1 MKKLLAILALL
12 LLPAF
17 AYAQLTTQQGGT
29 GTTSP
34 SGILYGDGTLHLK
47 TLGIG
52 ANCTFTGGVFNC
64 SGGGSS
70 SFGTTSLSAVAPLQY
85 SQSPLAQFSITQAG
99 TGGNGYLSSV
109 DFNTF
114 NNKIS
119 STSLSVTTTG
129 TSGAA
134 TYTPATGVF
143 NIPQYATAPG
153 GLNLHVQYNNA
164 GSFGGISGAVTDGT
178 ILNLTNPLLG
188 GATLTTSVVN
198 GVTLTAAGSATT
210 YLNGTGGYSV
220 PVGTVYTG
228 TFPIQVT
235 GSVISSLFST
245 TTNSGMAQG
254 NLYVGSGGIFQTSA
268 SSSIFGFTPVAPTRA
283 INTTYPLQGGGDLSA
298 DRTLT
303 FGGLGTTSPWTQG
316 QLAYVVNGN
325 TLTSTATTSVTCT
338 GNATCTTFTALGASP
353 ITINVAAGTAAS
365 STLLGDSNTFSG
377 VLNTFSNTIKVSSL
391 SGFIGGN
398 SGSLYGFA
406 TSTIKTSQLTN
417 DAGFL
422 TSAVT
427 AVTASYPLFSS
438 GGNTP
443 NITTAFGTTSTWGL
457 GNNGFVITGPTGIP
471 FVAAS
476 STLSLPNIALQN
488 SSVTINTS
496 GPLGG
501 GGAVS
506 LGGSLTLTCTSC
518 STFSY
523 PFTPATF
530 GIGVS
535 GTSTPLY
542 PAGLVT
548 GTSTIGSLV
557 ASSSITNQAVKSAL
571 VLNSASGLE
580 GAYGGANCTSNQF
593 LTAITATGGCTSA
606 AVTGAFFGNVSANTV
621 FANATG
627 ASANPSFVAT
637 STFFGAPTP
646 GSILAFLNGAW
657 VGAATTTFSSG
668 LAYLNGNVTNTGV
681 TSNVA
686 GTGISVSGATGA
698 VTITNTGVTSIVAGT
713 NITVS
718 GATGA
723 VTVNA
728 TGGSSFGYPFPV
740 LGIGTTTG
748 LMITGSTTIGNGTQG
763 TGLTVSGGATTTLNM
778 AVLQSMVIGTST
790 GALSSVNGNNGNLF
804 LYNTNT
810 AGASPALVMGGN
822 TGGDT
827 DFWIGRQN
835 NNDAISNDSL
845 QIGAGLVPGTSPVET
860 WNYLGRMGHG
870 STTPFADFAIH
881 ANPNDLTANPI
892 LFAIGSST
900 SNSTTTLFSVSNIGT
915 TTLGMFGACNTTN
928 ALTTDTSG
936 NITCGAITGGA
947 SGAAYPFTPGT
958 SNNVAVSAT
967 TTALQGNKT
976 GLAIDVAAGGW
987 YGVGGQT
994 LAYATTTNLF
1004 TLFGLS
1010 AGGNIATT
1018 STANLHGTAF
1028 GYQALSKM
1036 NASSFNNNAIGY
1048 QALLNLTSGSDNNA
1062 MGQGAG
1068 SAITTGLQNTSI
1080 GSNSGP
1086 ASGAS
1091 SNNVYIGYLAAG
1103 NASGNNNTV
1112 IGENAYGQGGSS
1124 GSDNIVIGSATSS
1137 APGAGTGNQN
1147 ILIGDNITLPSRSL
1161 NGQLDIGNLL
1171 FGTGLGQTG
1180 TNLVIGNIGIG
1191 TTSPFAVLSIFTG
1204 QSFTPKVASTL
1215 FAIGSSTA
1223 GTATTTLFSIDSK
1236 GHIITGGTAPTIS
1249 SCGTTPTFVGPA
1261 NDTNMTVNIGSG
1273 VVSSCTITYAQPYPP
1288 ASTVG
1293 CSLGQIGG
1301 SFATSIEAS
1310 STPTTLVISGGTITS
1325 DRYYLHCEASQ

>member
-1 MKKLLAILALL
+1 MKKILQSLIISAALL
-12 LLPAF
+12 L
-17 AYAQLTTQQGGT
+17 
-29 GTTSP
+29 P
-34 SGILYGDGTLHLK
+34 SVA
-47 TLGIG
+47 IG
-52 ANCTFTGGVFNC
+52 QTVF
-64 SGGGSS
+64 
-70 SFGTTSLSAVAPLQY
+70 
-85 SQSPLAQFSITQAG
+85 SQSLLINKPYGAG
-99 TGGNGYLSSV
+99 VVVS
-109 DFNTF
+109 
-114 NNKIS
+114 
-119 STSLSVTTTG
+119 TTTG
-129 TSGAA
+129 VAGHLEAVATSSLKINTNDLIEGNNLF
-134 TYTPATGVF
+134 YT
-143 NIPQYATAPG
+143 TARS
-153 GLNLHVQYNNA
+153 LASFITNLSA
-164 GSFGGISGAVTDGT
+164 
-178 ILNLTNPLLG
+178 
-188 GATLTTSVVN
+188 TTSVGSIITLPHLSLPYSQLTGTPAIASSTLLSDSNTFSGALNKFTNAPALAITGLIKGNGSSAITAAVN
-198 GVTLTAAGSATT
+198 GTDFTLITAKTCNAGDFILSATAAGVFVCGTPAGTT
-210 YLNGTGGYSV
+210 
-220 PVGTVYTG
+220 YTG
-228 TFPIQVT
+228 TFPIQVS

-245 TTNSGMAQG
+245 TTNSGLAAG

-316 QLAYVVNGN
+316 QLVYVVNGN

-338 GNATCTTFTALGASP
+338 GNASCSPFAVLGASP

-365 STLLGDSNTFSG
+365 STLLGDSNTFGG
-377 VLNTFSNTIKVSSL
+377 VLNTFSNTIKVAAL

-443 NITTAFGTTSTWGL
+443 NITTAFGTTSMWGL

-476 STLSLPNIALQN
+476 STLSLPNTALQN

-535 GTSTPLY
+535 ATSTPLY

-835 NNDAISNDSL
+835 NNDAVGNDSL
-845 QIGAGLVPGTSPVET
+845 QIGAGLVPGVSPVMTWTYQGFEGIGSTSP
-860 WNYLGRMGHG
+860 
-870 STTPFADFAIH
+870 FAKLSIH
-881 ANPNDLTANPI
+881 ANPTDLTI
-892 LFAIGSST
+892 
-900 SNSTTTLFSVSNIGT
+900 
-915 TTLGMFGACNTTN
+915 
-928 ALTTDTSG
+928 
-936 NITCGAITGGA
+936 
-947 SGAAYPFTPGT
+947 
-958 SNNVAVSAT
+958 
-967 TTALQGNKT
+967 
-976 GLAIDVAAGGW
+976 
-987 YGVGGQT
+987 
-994 LAYATTTNLF
+994 
-1004 TLFGLS
+1004 
-1010 AGGNIATT
+1010 
-1018 STANLHGTAF
+1018 
-1028 GYQALSKM
+1028 
-1036 NASSFNNNAIGY
+1036 
-1048 QALLNLTSGSDNNA
+1048 
-1062 MGQGAG
+1062 
-1068 SAITTGLQNTSI
+1068 
-1080 GSNSGP
+1080 
-1086 ASGAS
+1086 
-1091 SNNVYIGYLAAG
+1091 
-1103 NASGNNNTV
+1103 
-1112 IGENAYGQGGSS
+1112 
-1124 GSDNIVIGSATSS
+1124 
-1137 APGAGTGNQN
+1137 
-1147 ILIGDNITLPSRSL
+1147 
-1161 NGQLDIGNLL
+1161 
-1171 FGTGLGQTG
+1171 
-1180 TNLVIGNIGIG
+1180 
-1191 TTSPFAVLSIFTG
+1191 SP
-1204 QSFTPKVASTL
+1204 TL

-1223 GTATTTLFSIDSK
+1223 TATTTLFTFDNTSNFNIFDRF
-1236 GHIITGGTAPTIS
+1236 GT
-1249 SCGTTPTFVGPA
+1249 
-1261 NDTNMTVNIGSG
+1261 NIFKLN
-1273 VVSSCTITYAQPYPP
+1273 A
-1288 ASTVG
+1288 ASTTGSIFTVAATT
-1293 CSLGQIGG
+1293 SLDLSANITKLFDVDQYGHL
-1301 SFATSIEAS
+1301 TAS
-1310 STPTTLVISGGTITS
+1310 STPRAPSISCTPSGGTLGVNSNDTTGDFTTGALTTS
-1325 DRYYLHCEASQ
+1325 CTFTFGQAYAVTPEILLTGSNTTSFPAVSARSTTSFTVTPSGTVTTDVISYFVIQP